1 MAATKKEKPNDF
13 GKLYDACQKADMD
26 CQLHVYGSG
35 KKAGLQIEI
44 YAKDSCVETEQVDKD
59 EKPEAAA
66 KRLHATMKKAGK
78 IE

>member
-13 GKLYDACQKADMD
+13 GKLYDACTAADLE

-44 YAKDSCVETEQVDKD
+44 YKDDDCIETEQVGDK
-59 EKPEAAA
+59 KPEAAA
-66 KRLHATMKKAGK
+66 KILHARMKKAGQ
-78 IE
+78 IA

>member
-13 GKLYDACQKADMD
+13 GKLFDACKQAKLD

-44 YAKDSCVETEQVDKD
+44 YTGEDCVETEQVGGD

-66 KRLHATMKKAGK
+66 KRMHSRMKKAGK
-78 IE
+78 LE